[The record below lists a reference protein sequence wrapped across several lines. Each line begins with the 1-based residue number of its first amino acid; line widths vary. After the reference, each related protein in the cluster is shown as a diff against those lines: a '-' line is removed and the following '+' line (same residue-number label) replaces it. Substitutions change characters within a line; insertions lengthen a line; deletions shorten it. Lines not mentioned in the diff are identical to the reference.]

1 MARDSFTMQGDVFQ
15 SAATK
20 AASGNSEFALSTKSA
35 RTMEV
40 WATISA
46 LTGTI
51 IFSFD
56 TTQDGTNYVSQKVSA
71 TLSSTGRYTYVLNR
85 ADHALGKAMRVSWT
99 LSGGGSV
106 TMDIAG
112 LRME

>member
-15 SAATK
+15 SSATK
-20 AASGNSEFALSTKSA
+20 TSSGNSENALSSKSA

-40 WATISA
+40 WVNITA

-56 TTQDGTNYVSQKVSA
+56 TSEDGTNYVSQKVSA
-71 TLSSTGRYTYVLNR
+71 TISSTGRITFVLNR

-106 TMDIAG
+106 TMDIKG